1 MTGRKK
7 SIGSGEAGLA
17 GRTRG
22 SAAAGRTRR
31 SAAAVMAVV
40 LAAVMPAAFLT
51 GCGKGRGASDNRL
64 YVYNAGEYLDYD
76 VIEMFEEETGI
87 EVVYDEFETNEVMYP
102 KLAAD
107 PTQYDVICPSDYMI
121 EKMMQNGLVQP
132 LDYSKIPNA
141 VEYIDQEYWD
151 MAAQFDEGN
160 KYAVPHFWGT
170 VGILYDTSVIEE
182 EPESWDILWDPQ
194 YRDEI
199 LMQDSVRD
207 LFVAPLKILGYSLNT
222 MDEDELWEATDML
235 IEQKPLVQ
243 AYVVDEVRDK
253 MIAGEAAI
261 GVIYSGE
268 AEICM
273 EGNENLDFVI
283 PEEGTEIWVDAWV
296 ISSGAK
302 NVDAAHKW
310 IDFMNRPDIAYMNFE
325 YIYYSSPNSGIKDL
339 LDEEELDN
347 PVLFPDLS
355 EQEGLEALRY
365 LGDEGDRLYFDLWK
379 EIKSAY

>member
-1 MTGRKK
+1 MTHNMNRL
-7 SIGSGEAGLA
+7 SGPDHLS
-17 GRTRG
+17 RG
-22 SAAAGRTRR
+22 SSLFSLAVHPHTFAVILLLAAAALSLG
-31 SAAAVMAVV
+31 
-40 LAAVMPAAFLT
+40 LT
-51 GCGKGRGASDNRL
+51 GCGKEGRDASDDRL

-102 KLAAD
+102 KLASD
-107 PTQYDVICPSDYMI
+107 LSQYDVICPSDYMI
-121 EKMMQNGLVQP
+121 EKMMQNDMLTP
-132 LDYSKIPNA
+132 IDHSKIPNA
-141 VEYIDQEYWD
+141 EENIGQEYWD
-151 MAAQFDEGN
+151 MCSMFDPGN

-170 VGILYDTSVIEE
+170 VGLLYDTTVVEE
-182 EPESWDILWDPQ
+182 EPTSWEILWDPK

-207 LFVAPLKILGYSLNT
+207 MFVAPLKILGYSLNT
-222 MDEDELWEATDML
+222 TDENELWEATNML

-243 AYVVDEVRDK
+243 AYIGDEVRDK
-253 MIAGEAAI
+253 MIAGEAALA
-261 GVIYSGE
+261 VIYSGE
-268 AEICM
+268 AELCL

-283 PEEGTEIWVDAWV
+283 PEEGTEVWIDAWV
-296 ISSGAK
+296 ISAGAK

-310 IDFMNRPDIAYMNFE
+310 IDFMNRPDIALKNFE
-325 YIYYSSPNSGIKDL
+325 YIYYSSPNLAIRDL

-355 EQEGLEALRY
+355 EMENLEALNY
-365 LGDEGDRLYFDLWK
+365 LGVDADRLYFDLWK

>member
-1 MTGRKK
+1 MRARGFLKTMAR
-7 SIGSGEAGLA
+7 AGKNHV
-17 GRTRG
+17 
-22 SAAAGRTRR
+22 RR
-31 SAAAVMAVV
+31 AMAVTV
-40 LAAVMPAAFLT
+40 AVSLVIPALT
-51 GCGKGRGASDNRL
+51 GCGRERSAADDRL

-87 EVVYDEFETNEVMYP
+87 EVVYDVCETNEVMYP

-132 LDYSKIPNA
+132 IDKSKIPNA
-141 VEYIDQEYWD
+141 MEYIGDEYWE
-151 MAAQFDEGN
+151 MANQFDPGN

-170 VGILYDTSVIEE
+170 VGILYDTTVIEE
-182 EPESWDILWDPQ
+182 PPTSWDILWDPA
-194 YRDEI
+194 YTDEI

-207 LFVAPLKILGYSLNT
+207 LFVAPLKILGYSRNT
-222 MDEDELWEATDML
+222 MDEDELWEATQML
-235 IEQKPLVQ
+235 IDQKPIVQ

-283 PEEGTEIWVDAWV
+283 PEEGTEIWIDAWV

-310 IDFMNRPDIAYMNFE
+310 IDFMNRPDIAYLNFE
-325 YIYYSSPNSGIKDL
+325 YIYYSSPNLGIQDL

-355 EQEGLEALRY
+355 EQEGLEALQY

>member
-40 LAAVMPAAFLT
+40 LAAVMPATFLT